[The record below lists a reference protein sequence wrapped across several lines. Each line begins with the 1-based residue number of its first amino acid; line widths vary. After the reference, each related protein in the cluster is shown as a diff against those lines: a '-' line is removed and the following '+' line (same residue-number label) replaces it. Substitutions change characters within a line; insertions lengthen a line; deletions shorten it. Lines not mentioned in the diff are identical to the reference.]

1 MKPSA
6 EASSGP
12 LTSTTSIPAIV
23 LLGEGGHGDRE
34 KEESNGDSTH
44 VGEIRSGAR
53 CTQSGWSETGLTC
66 RRMPQV
72 LLVADASWVANGVKA
87 SLALGDW
94 EIDTLRDPR
103 SVLDEIEDTD
113 PDVVI
118 VDMQVGSMGGMA
130 VIRAIRGAIDAAERP
145 RTVLL
150 LDRKAD
156 EFLAGRAGADSCVMK
171 PIVASELR
179 EAMGYGPVADS
190 LEEE

>member
-1 MKPSA
+1 
-6 EASSGP
+6 
-12 LTSTTSIPAIV
+12 
-23 LLGEGGHGDRE
+23 
-34 KEESNGDSTH
+34 
-44 VGEIRSGAR
+44 
-53 CTQSGWSETGLTC
+53 
-66 RRMPQV
+66 MPQI

-94 EIDTLRDPR
+94 EIETLHDPR
-103 SVLDEIEDTD
+103 SVLDEIEDTN

-130 VIRAIRGAIDAAERP
+130 VIRAIRGEIDAAERP

-179 EAMGYGPVADS
+179 EATGYGPVGDS